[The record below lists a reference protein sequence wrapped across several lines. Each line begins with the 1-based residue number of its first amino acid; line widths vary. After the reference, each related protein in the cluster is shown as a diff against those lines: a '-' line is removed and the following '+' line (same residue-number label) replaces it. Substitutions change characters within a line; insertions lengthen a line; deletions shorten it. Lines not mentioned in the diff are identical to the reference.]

1 MIDEP
6 LKKWKKEEFPEIAGQ
21 FITVVL
27 ASTSKCYQL
36 CNRWVHRVTSL
47 VGRDYTEQGEHITT
61 YGLHIHTELPC
72 VLYSL
77 LMLSGGKDKQK
88 EHYV

>member
-1 MIDEP
+1 M
-6 LKKWKKEEFPEIAGQ
+6 ASQ

-36 CNRWVHRVTSL
+36 CVTDGFTVSQVSWGVTTL
-47 VGRDYTEQGEHITT
+47 NKVNTLPT
-61 YGLHIHTELPC
+61 YGLHIHTELSC

-77 LMLSGGKDKQK
+77 LN
-88 EHYV
+88 